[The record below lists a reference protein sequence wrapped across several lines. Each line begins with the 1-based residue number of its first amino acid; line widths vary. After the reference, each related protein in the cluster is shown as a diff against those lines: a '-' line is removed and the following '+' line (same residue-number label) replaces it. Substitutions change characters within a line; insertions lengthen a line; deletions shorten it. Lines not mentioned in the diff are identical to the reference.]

1 MIFFYMFDIFGVKIT
16 LLNVT
21 IGIVFAEKAD
31 LMLALKCM
39 VN

>member
-1 MIFFYMFDIFGVKIT
+1 MTFLYMFDIFGVKIT

-21 IGIVFAEKAD
+21 IGIVFAEKD